1 MAKKYVNENYIHNC
15 GGKKVEIKKYIKPL
29 TEMEIDKDKV
39 LELIAFYLFNAP
51 VLSAS
56 KPKNDFGLKSLK
68 DYGWVGNADMTKL
81 EGRLLKAADL
91 GMFCFIK
98 SDSIDQ
104 TLESMDLQ
112 DKICIEHPR
121 AVLKHNYAVS
131 LREDG
136 SFSVT
141 QHETRM
147 ECLFRHIR
155 NSIAHNHT
163 YLFSNDNILL
173 EDCEES
179 GRITARIL
187 IPKKALEAWMIIIKK
202 IPSDAVSNTGDME
215 DKKVT

>member
-1 MAKKYVNENYIHNC
+1 MAKKYVNENYIHKC
-15 GGKKVEIKKYIKPL
+15 GGQKFEIKKYIKPL
-29 TEMEIDKDKV
+29 TEMGIDKDKLLNILV
-39 LELIAFYLFNAP
+39 FYLFNAP

-56 KPKNDFGLKSLK
+56 KSKNDFGLKSLK

-81 EGRLLKAADL
+81 EGLLLKTAGL
-91 GMFCFIK
+91 GMFCFVK

-121 AVLKHNYAVS
+121 AVLKHNYAAS

-173 EDCEES
+173 EDCDES
-179 GRITARIL
+179 DRITARIL
-187 IPKKALEAWMIIIKK
+187 IPKKVLEAWMVIIKK
-202 IPSDAVSNTGDME
+202 IPEDAVSDTGDME
-215 DKKVT
+215 DKEIT

>member
-29 TEMEIDKDKV
+29 TEMEIDKDKL
-39 LELIAFYLFNAP
+39 LELIVFYLFNAP

-68 DYGWVGNADMTKL
+68 DYGWVGNSDMVKL
-81 EGRLLKAADL
+81 EGRLLRAAGL

-98 SDSIDQ
+98 SDSINQ

-121 AVLKHNYAVS
+121 AVLKHNCS
-131 LREDG
+131 PQLREDG
-136 SFSVT
+136 SFSIT

-155 NSIAHNHT
+155 NSLAHNHT
-163 YLFSNDNILL
+163 YFFDNGYVLL
-173 EDCEES
+173 EDCDDSEKV
-179 GRITARIL
+179 TARIL
-187 IPKKALEAWMIIIKK
+187 IPKDALIEWVSIIKQK
-202 IPSDAVSNTGDME
+202 VSE
-215 DKKVT
+215 